1 MSTLS
6 SNSQECKMMKQ
17 VKNDDIWVNDLYL
30 RQGIENLLQEKIFL
44 HSGLR
49 FVFFTIDNYYNVKK
63 QNYDHK
69 THRLIFLTQGTEFRF
84 LNDFDMHRID
94 ARSRLDAIR
103 NFITRIAHGLESS
116 DKLISENITLTARDR
131 ILIEQLSAGKK
142 VVDIANMIRMH
153 IKTVY
158 QIRHNLIR
166 KLGCNSL
173 VEFLRILKNDVFK
186 SWLVNAP
193 VVLS

>member
-94 ARSRLDAIR
+94 ARSSLDAIR
-103 NFITRIAHGLESS
+103 NFITRIAHGLENS

-173 VEFLRILKNDVFK
+173 VEFLSILKNDVFK

-193 VVLS
+193 VV